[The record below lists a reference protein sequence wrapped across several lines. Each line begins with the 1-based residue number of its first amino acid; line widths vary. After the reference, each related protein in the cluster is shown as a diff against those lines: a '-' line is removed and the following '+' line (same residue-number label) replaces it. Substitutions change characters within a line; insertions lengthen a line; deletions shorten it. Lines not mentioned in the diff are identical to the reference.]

1 MDLFELLI
9 ALAVILFGLLGG
21 GKKKKV
27 PPARPRPAPRPSAT
41 KPTPQPKPTPMP
53 GASTPVYSYDETHDG
68 EVVSLETLEPAGE
81 ASHVRFHEKYSS
93 PLTLPVSGA
102 RRPIRPPGG
111 VRSAIVWSEILG
123 PPKSL
128 T

>member
-1 MDLFELLI
+1 MDLFELLV

-21 GKKKKV
+21 GKKKK
-27 PPARPRPAPRPSAT
+27 APAPRPSVT
-41 KPTPQPKPTPMP
+41 MPTPRPKPTPMP
-53 GASTPVYSYDETHDG
+53 PAPTPVYSYDATQDG
-68 EVVSLETLEPAGE
+68 EVVSLETLEPAGG
-81 ASHVRFHEKYSS
+81 ASHVRFHDKYIS
-93 PLTLPVSGA
+93 PLVLPVSVS
-102 RRPIRPPGG
+102 RPPMRPPGG